1 MRGPRSAAYAMA
13 PAAAAAVDR
22 PLLLAS
28 FAAGPA
34 DAPTSSPDP
43 APGSPEAAL
52 AQIQAGDYTGAL
64 ATALQ
69 AAWAAAAP
77 GGSAGCPE
85 STPDW
90 FDAARPAFQQLLSAG
105 AKPAAAAAEQVLLAA
120 VAALHLFLQA
130 NLTGPSALAL
140 PECPFGL
147 LDGQAAAQW
156 QQQNLAAAAAAAPA
170 AADSAGGADAG
181 EQADDAGFG
190 RDSAS
195 PGDRWGQLPLMV
207 LLGFGEA

>member
-1 MRGPRSAAYAMA
+1 MA
-13 PAAAAAVDR
+13 HAAAAAVDR

-34 DAPTSSPDP
+34 DAPSSSPAP

-77 GGSAGCPE
+77 SGGASCPE

-90 FDAARPAFQQLLSAG
+90 FDAAAPAFQHLLSTG
-105 AKPAAAAAEQVLLAA
+105 DEPTAAAAEQVLLAA

-140 PECPFGL
+140 PECPFDL
-147 LDGQAAAQW
+147 LDGPAAAQW
-156 QQQNLAAAAAAAPA
+156 QQQNLAAANAAAPA
-170 AADSAGGADAG
+170 AAGSAAGADG
-181 EQADDAGFG
+181 EEQADDAGFG

-195 PGDRWGQLPLMV
+195 PGDRWGRLPRMV